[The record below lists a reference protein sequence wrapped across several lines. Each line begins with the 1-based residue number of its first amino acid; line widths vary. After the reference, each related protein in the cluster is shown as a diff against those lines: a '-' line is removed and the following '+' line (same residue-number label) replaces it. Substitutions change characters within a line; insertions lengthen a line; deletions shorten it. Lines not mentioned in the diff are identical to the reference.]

1 MVIDPDEEV
10 AAAISD
16 VFAAFTATGSAYG
29 VARVFAGR
37 RFPRRAYGG
46 VWAGQV
52 RWGRLTHARAA
63 GILRNPAYAGA
74 YVYGRRR
81 SRQVVHPDGSV
92 HCSVTELP
100 RDQWEVL
107 IPGHH
112 AGDITFEE
120 YLANEAKLAASRTN
134 AGARPP
140 REGTAL
146 CQGIVFCGACGRSM
160 QVRYQD
166 RYPRYECSHSRAD
179 HVAAPLCGSVRADTV
194 DQAVTAALLAAV
206 EPAQVALAL
215 AAAEEVT
222 ARRQR
227 SVRAAELAVERA
239 RYDAE
244 RAERAFLACEPENR
258 LVARSLEARWETR
271 LADLAE
277 AEAALAT
284 QRSAR
289 PELPSPDQLAATVAD
304 LPALWSAPATS
315 DKDRKR
321 LLRTLLGDVT
331 LTPSAENPSRLTAG
345 LRWKSGATQQL
356 LVTRRKNAIQLR
368 ATDPAA
374 IELARRI
381 GPGCDNNALATALND
396 AGHRTGTGQP
406 FDGVAAANLR
416 NYHHIPYPGLLD
428 DGELTPRQV
437 AGRTG
442 VSAGTIHYWI
452 NAGYLPARRGPAGRW
467 AIPFPPE
474 TEAAC
479 RDRAAGSAHQHRDTD
494 PAPRREQELS
504 IADAARR
511 LGVKPDVIY
520 AWAEWGHVPARR
532 GDAGRLWIDFTPAI
546 ERACV
551 QPGAGTEAVQTAVL
565 AELHGR
571 DRWLLVFDNAENPAD
586 LRPWLPG
593 GGGHVLITSRER
605 NWAEIAAPVEIDVL
619 ARTESVAILQD
630 RVAGIRDADADRLAA
645 QLGDLPLAIA
655 QAAGFMAETGTP
667 AGQYLELLGT
677 QAGQLLDQAAPGSD
691 YPQSLAAATLLIVGR
706 LDAEDLAAA
715 QLASLCAFLAAE
727 PIPEDLFTSAPAD
740 LPAELAARAAD
751 PLAWRQTLAH
761 LARQSLVRI
770 DQRGLQLNRLTRAF
784 LRDRLTPAQAA
795 ATRERTEAILADSDP
810 RDPGN
815 PVTWPRWTRL
825 MPHLLAANLAAT
837 GNPDLRWMACNA
849 CYYLL
854 ARGDIRTAHGLASDL
869 REHWRE
875 RLGEDHEQTQMATI
889 YLAWALRDMGRYA
902 EARDLDQDTLD
913 RYRRIL
919 GEDHASTLN
928 SAGNLAADLR
938 ALGEMQAARDLDQ
951 DTLDRRRR
959 VLGTDHPQTLVSAIN
974 LASDLRELG
983 HVQAARD
990 LDQDTLDRRRRV
1002 LGADHPDTLQSANNL
1017 AADLHMLE
1025 EAGDE
1030 S

>member
-1 MVIDPDEEV
+1 MIRGESKVTSSHLERTAIAYIRQSSLMQVREHTESTARQYGLAELAARLGWAAGDIEVIDCDLGLSGRSATYREGFKQLVARVCMGEVGAVFGLEVSRLARSNADLARLLELARLTSTLVIDNDGVYDLADINDRMLLGLKSQMAEAELHWLTSRLNESKRAAARRGELRVPLPVGLVYDDENNVVIDPDEEV

-29 VARVFAGR
+29 VAGVFAGR

-52 RWGRLTHARAA
+52 RWGKLTHARAA

-92 HCSVTELP
+92 HSSVTELP

-120 YLANEAKLAASRTN
+120 YLANEAKLAANRTN

-416 NYHHIPYPGLLD
+416 NYHHIPYPGLLE

-442 VSAGTIHYWI
+442 VSTGTIHYWI

-479 RDRAAGSAHQHRDTD
+479 RDRAAWLRP
-494 PAPRREQELS
+494 PAPRHRPGAPPRTGAQH
-504 IADAARR
+504 RR
-511 LGVKPDVIY
+511 CRP
-520 AWAEWGHVPARR
+520 PARR
-532 GDAGRLWIDFTPAI
+532 QARHHLRMGGMGPRPRPA
-546 ERACV
+546 R
-551 QPGAGTEAVQTAVL
+551 
-565 AELHGR
+565 
-571 DRWLLVFDNAENPAD
+571 
-586 LRPWLPG
+586 
-593 GGGHVLITSRER
+593 
-605 NWAEIAAPVEIDVL
+605 
-619 ARTESVAILQD
+619 
-630 RVAGIRDADADRLAA
+630 
-645 QLGDLPLAIA
+645 
-655 QAAGFMAETGTP
+655 
-667 AGQYLELLGT
+667 
-677 QAGQLLDQAAPGSD
+677 
-691 YPQSLAAATLLIVGR
+691 
-706 LDAEDLAAA
+706 
-715 QLASLCAFLAAE
+715 
-727 PIPEDLFTSAPAD
+727 
-740 LPAELAARAAD
+740 
-751 PLAWRQTLAH
+751 
-761 LARQSLVRI
+761 
-770 DQRGLQLNRLTRAF
+770 
-784 LRDRLTPAQAA
+784 
-795 ATRERTEAILADSDP
+795 
-810 RDPGN
+810 
-815 PVTWPRWTRL
+815 
-825 MPHLLAANLAAT
+825 
-837 GNPDLRWMACNA
+837 
-849 CYYLL
+849 
-854 ARGDIRTAHGLASDL
+854 
-869 REHWRE
+869 
-875 RLGEDHEQTQMATI
+875 
-889 YLAWALRDMGRYA
+889 
-902 EARDLDQDTLD
+902 
-913 RYRRIL
+913 
-919 GEDHASTLN
+919 
-928 SAGNLAADLR
+928 
-938 ALGEMQAARDLDQ
+938 
-951 DTLDRRRR
+951 
-959 VLGTDHPQTLVSAIN
+959 
-974 LASDLRELG
+974 
-983 HVQAARD
+983 
-990 LDQDTLDRRRRV
+990 
-1002 LGADHPDTLQSANNL
+1002 
-1017 AADLHMLE
+1017 
-1025 EAGDE
+1025 
-1030 S
+1030 

>member
-1 MVIDPDEEV
+1 MIRGESKVTSSHLERTAIAYIRQSSLMQVREHTESTARQYGLAELAARLGWAAGDIEVIDCDLGLSGRSATSREGFKQLVARVCMGEVGAVFGLEVSRLARSNADLARLLELARLTSTLVIDNDGVYDLADINDRMLLGLKSQMAEAELHWLTSRLNESKRAAARRGELRVPLPVGLVYDDENNVVIDPDEEV

-29 VARVFAGR
+29 VAGVFAGR

-52 RWGRLTHARAA
+52 RWGKLTHARAA

-92 HCSVTELP
+92 HSSVTELP

-112 AGDITFEE
+112 AGYITFEE
-120 YLANEAKLAASRTN
+120 YLANEAKLAANRTN

-179 HVAAPLCGSVRADTV
+179 HVAAPLCGSVRANTV

-416 NYHHIPYPGLLD
+416 NYHHIPYPGLLEN
-428 DGELTPRQV
+428 GELTPRQV

-442 VSAGTIHYWI
+442 VSTGTIHYWI

-546 ERACV
+546 ERACLERI
-551 QPGAGTEAVQTAVL
+551 ASSYKL
-565 AELHGR
+565 
-571 DRWLLVFDNAENPAD
+571 PAD
-586 LRPWLPG
+586 IKTQAAQRL
-593 GGGHVLITSRER
+593 ER
-605 NWAEIAAPVEIDVL
+605 NAV
-619 ARTESVAILQD
+619 
-630 RVAGIRDADADRLAA
+630 
-645 QLGDLPLAIA
+645 
-655 QAAGFMAETGTP
+655 
-667 AGQYLELLGT
+667 
-677 QAGQLLDQAAPGSD
+677 
-691 YPQSLAAATLLIVGR
+691 
-706 LDAEDLAAA
+706 
-715 QLASLCAFLAAE
+715 
-727 PIPEDLFTSAPAD
+727 
-740 LPAELAARAAD
+740 
-751 PLAWRQTLAH
+751 
-761 LARQSLVRI
+761 
-770 DQRGLQLNRLTRAF
+770 
-784 LRDRLTPAQAA
+784 
-795 ATRERTEAILADSDP
+795 
-810 RDPGN
+810 
-815 PVTWPRWTRL
+815 
-825 MPHLLAANLAAT
+825 
-837 GNPDLRWMACNA
+837 
-849 CYYLL
+849 
-854 ARGDIRTAHGLASDL
+854 
-869 REHWRE
+869 
-875 RLGEDHEQTQMATI
+875 
-889 YLAWALRDMGRYA
+889 
-902 EARDLDQDTLD
+902 
-913 RYRRIL
+913 
-919 GEDHASTLN
+919 
-928 SAGNLAADLR
+928 
-938 ALGEMQAARDLDQ
+938 
-951 DTLDRRRR
+951 
-959 VLGTDHPQTLVSAIN
+959 
-974 LASDLRELG
+974 
-983 HVQAARD
+983 
-990 LDQDTLDRRRRV
+990 
-1002 LGADHPDTLQSANNL
+1002 
-1017 AADLHMLE
+1017 
-1025 EAGDE
+1025 
-1030 S
+1030 